1 MTKLFGSYHL
11 CRTGQQGLPLN
22 TPTVDNRTNSPAQ
35 AATSGAVEQRPKN
48 SRVAEIVW
56 RSRLLSLCLTKNRP
70 STAGVAEQVPSL
82 PIAAEEAPQPIDTAA
97 HTASNDRLTTL
108 PPELQLRILAELPYE
123 GRRSYALLN
132 KKAYPLAK
140 LTLTNVHVDNLEE
153 LNTAMG
159 TYGNASMQSLV
170 IRGRFLRDE
179 HMMNL
184 PASLEHLD
192 VSGCWHLTGE
202 GLAQALRRLPNLR
215 TLSLTGCSSLTNDGI
230 REGLRHTPQL
240 QKLSLARCQF
250 LTEQGITDALQ
261 QVPQLQALDLSECAS
276 LTGTEITTALQ
287 DLPHLRQ
294 LNLSGCTSLTAVTLS
309 SNLQDLDLSA
319 CRRLTNIG
327 LQEGGPS
334 ALTRIDLSNCDRMSS
349 TTLNPLLQNI
359 PNLIHLDISW
369 CNQLT
374 NLVLPNLPRLEHL
387 DASRCPGVT
396 NANFNNQPA
405 IKYLTLRG
413 CNTLDALNLSGLNAL
428 ENFDARDCTDLQHLT
443 IANNENLRK
452 IDIGECFQLEN
463 LTMENLPALEDIDLS
478 AYGRGVRRVDLRVLQ
493 NVGTKIKTINVS
505 GRYLNDET
513 MPDLSSFAEL
523 DTLDLSRT
531 RILGSS
537 LPERL
542 PPSLKTLRMSESRIT
557 DKRLSKVLTTCRE
570 LTHLDLSRSANI
582 TGAGLKPLRRQF
594 PVTLQS
600 LNIRDCAEVSNEAIE
615 KLRSVLPGVITNH

>member
-1 MTKLFGSYHL
+1 M
-11 CRTGQQGLPLN
+11 
-22 TPTVDNRTNSPAQ
+22 
-35 AATSGAVEQRPKN
+35 
-48 SRVAEIVW
+48 
-56 RSRLLSLCLTKNRP
+56 
-70 STAGVAEQVPSL
+70 
-82 PIAAEEAPQPIDTAA
+82 
-97 HTASNDRLTTL
+97 
-108 PPELQLRILAELPYE
+108 
-123 GRRSYALLN
+123 
-132 KKAYPLAK
+132 
-140 LTLTNVHVDNLEE
+140 
-153 LNTAMG
+153 
-159 TYGNASMQSLV
+159 
-170 IRGRFLRDE
+170 
-179 HMMNL
+179 
-184 PASLEHLD
+184 
-192 VSGCWHLTGE
+192 
-202 GLAQALRRLPNLR
+202 
-215 TLSLTGCSSLTNDGI
+215 
-230 REGLRHTPQL
+230 
-240 QKLSLARCQF
+240 
-250 LTEQGITDALQ
+250 
-261 QVPQLQALDLSECAS
+261 
-276 LTGTEITTALQ
+276 
-287 DLPHLRQ
+287 
-294 LNLSGCTSLTAVTLS
+294 
-309 SNLQDLDLSA
+309 
-319 CRRLTNIG
+319 
-327 LQEGGPS
+327 
-334 ALTRIDLSNCDRMSS
+334 
-349 TTLNPLLQNI
+349 
-359 PNLIHLDISW
+359 
-369 CNQLT
+369 
-374 NLVLPNLPRLEHL
+374 
-387 DASRCPGVT
+387 
-396 NANFNNQPA
+396 
-405 IKYLTLRG
+405 
-413 CNTLDALNLSGLNAL
+413 DALNLSGLNAL